1 MHCTARIST
10 VAVGHPKVA
19 CRMKFRKTKQPD
31 LSKLQTSRS
40 RSANCFEKMISLL
53 MAFEISGQTRSVTR
67 GQIN

>member
-1 MHCTARIST
+1 MQVVST

-19 CRMKFRKTKQPD
+19 FQLFRKTKQPD

-40 RSANCFEKMISLL
+40 RSANCFEKMISRL
-53 MAFEISGQTRSVTR
+53 MAFEISGNTRSVTR